1 MNSLPKSRPGLKL
14 NVNPSTL
21 QPGMTTQVDPLEA
34 QLRGF
39 GNIQSA
45 DLKLVNELGAGNGGV
60 VSKVIHIPT
69 QIVMARKVIP
79 IENNPTIRKNIMTE
93 LNTLKKC
100 QSEYIVS
107 SYGAFIDEGN
117 VSICMEFMDV
127 GSLDR
132 ISKLGPIPEQIIGS
146 ILDSVLRGLVYLYEI
161 HRIIHRDIKP
171 SNILFNSFGQ
181 VKICDFGVSRQL
193 TNSIANSF
201 VGTSSYMAPERI
213 QGTDYTVH
221 SDVWSLGLTII
232 ELATGKFPYPSNA
245 LTFFELLELIVSGEP
260 PSLPQSFSPDF
271 RDIISK
277 W

>member
-1 MNSLPKSRPGLKL
+1 
-14 NVNPSTL
+14 
-21 QPGMTTQVDPLEA
+21 MTTQVDPLEA

-201 VGTSSYMAPERI
+201 VGTSSYMA
-213 QGTDYTVH
+213 V
-221 SDVWSLGLTII
+221 SDK
-232 ELATGKFPYPSNA
+232 KFRY
-245 LTFFELLELIVSGEP
+245 
-260 PSLPQSFSPDF
+260 
-271 RDIISK
+271 
-277 W
+277 